1 MILASRKTLLEAG
14 KFIDLATCGV
24 SLLFASALF
33 HRPLWQ
39 LDALLLPHPFRQML
53 LILGLGLCWHYSL
66 VSAGAYRSYRNL
78 GIKSQVRAILKGSIL
93 LSGWSFLWLVLSKP
107 QTPILPTTLAI
118 EVVVFWAVS
127 TFGIMMTRAGGRVVT
142 HYLRRR
148 GRNLRNL
155 LIVGTNSR
163 AVTIAD
169 QLLADQDFGY
179 HLVGFV
185 DDHWHSTEAPLH
197 YQELLIGQTG
207 DTLRLLRSLELD
219 EVVIALPIASKY
231 QLTER
236 IVSWCKQQG
245 IPVRHESSLFK
256 NLVRTPLELSSSS
269 SPNLI
274 TLHDAAQ
281 DPWSV
286 VGKRLVDLSLS
297 GIALLVLSPVLAV
310 VALLVRFTSPGP
322 IMFKQERLGLGK
334 RRFRI
339 FKFRTMV
346 VDAEAR
352 MKEVEHLNQSQ
363 GPTFKLKHDPRVT
376 PIGRFLRKTS
386 LDELPQLFNVFLGD
400 MSLVG
405 PRPLPMRD
413 YEGFSE
419 DWHRRRFSVK
429 PGITCLWQVNGRS
442 SIGFEQ
448 WMQLDMDYIDR
459 WSFWLDLKI
468 LAQTIPA
475 ILKGS
480 GAM

>member
-1 MILASRKTLLEAG
+1 MCV
-14 KFIDLATCGV
+14 DLAICGS
-24 SLLFASALF
+24 SLLFGSAIF
-33 HRPLWQ
+33 HRALWQ
-39 LDALLLPHPFRQML
+39 MDALLLPHPVRQIL
-53 LILGLGLCWHYSL
+53 LIVALCFCWHYSL
-66 VSAGAYRSYRNL
+66 VSAGAYKSYRSL
-78 GIKSQVRAILKGSIL
+78 GIKAQIRAILKASTL
-93 LSGWSFLWLVLSKP
+93 LSGWAFMWLVLSRP
-107 QTPILPTTLAI
+107 ETPILPTTLAI
-118 EVVVFWAVS
+118 EVLVFWAAS
-127 TFGIMMTRAGGRVVT
+127 TFLILLSRAFGRVLT

-163 AVTIAD
+163 AVVIAD

-185 DDHWHSTEAPLH
+185 DDRWHYADAPQH
-197 YQELLIGQTG
+197 YKDLLIGQTG

-219 EVVIALPIASKY
+219 EVVIALPIASQY

-236 IVSWCKQQG
+236 IVVWCKQQG
-245 IPVRHESSLFK
+245 IPVRHESSLFS
-256 NLVRTPLELSSSS
+256 NLVRTPLDTSA

-281 DPWSV
+281 DPLAIVS
-286 VGKRLVDLSLS
+286 KRLVDLTLS
-297 GIALLVLSPVLAV
+297 AIALIVLSPVLAV
-310 VALLVRFTSPGP
+310 VALLVRYTSEGP
-322 IMFKQERLGLGK
+322 VLFKQERLGLGK
-334 RRFRI
+334 RRFWI

-346 VDAEAR
+346 IDAEAR
-352 MKEVEHLNQSQ
+352 MKEVEHLNQSK
-363 GPTFKLKHDPRVT
+363 GPTFKLLHDPRVT

-405 PRPLPMRD
+405 PRPLPKRD
-413 YEGFSE
+413 YEGFNE

-442 SIGFEQ
+442 SIGFDQ